1 MAHRIISK
9 PHGIVLSSALGDI
22 AVEVEG
28 TYVDVSLRADGYRD
42 ILAERYYAY
51 GGTVTL
57 CELGSLIE
65 AEMRCSGQTFADFTL
80 SVYTDTPGNKA
91 DSCVLHILYCDRFTI
106 CSDIQK
112 FLSENFLTTLS
123 YRRVAPGSTESLFFF
138 AAEGESVA
146 YTISYQYRKSGSN
159 ALYHHSFTVDAGK
172 TASSASVVQINIA
185 QSSIVADAAS
195 HAAVR
200 PSEVELLSFTVY
212 LGQRSITFFVDP
224 SLGSDPSALGSFVF
238 RNCFNVLEV
247 AALAAVTTAKT
258 DVDRSTAIVNGRSQ
272 FYNQSSTK
280 SYEVETAPLTSDEA
294 EWIDQLFTSHDV
306 FRIEPDPTNEY
317 DPLVLAAIL
326 ITDSTCEIQDGD
338 EKLNKVKFTWR
349 YADNRPLVRLSA
361 SPGIFTSPY
370 NIVYT

>member
-1 MAHRIISK
+1 MAHRITYK
-9 PHGIVLSSALGDI
+9 PQGIIFSSALGDL
-22 AVEVEG
+22 AVVVDGE
-28 TYVDVSLRADGYRD
+28 YVDVKLSTTGSV
-42 ILAERYYAY
+42 ILSERYYAY
-51 GGTVTL
+51 GGEVML
-57 CELGSLIE
+57 CDLGSLIE
-65 AEMRCSGQTFADFTL
+65 AEMRKSGQSYADFTL
-80 SVYTDTPGNKA
+80 SVYTDTDGNKA
-91 DSCVLHILYCDRFTI
+91 DSCVLLILYCDRLTV

-138 AAEGESVA
+138 AEKGESVA
-146 YTISYQYRKSGSN
+146 YTISHRYRKSGSE

-185 QSSIVADAAS
+185 QSSVIADAAA

-200 PSEVELLSFTVY
+200 VSDISLLSFTVY
-212 LGQRSITFFVDP
+212 LGQRSITFIIDH
-224 SLGSDPSALGSFVF
+224 SLGSDPSAHGSFIF
-238 RNCFNVLEV
+238 RNCFNALEV
-247 AALAAVTTAKT
+247 ATLAAVTTAKT
-258 DVDRSTAIVNGRSQ
+258 DVDRSTAIVNGRSW
-272 FYNQSSTK
+272 FYNQSATK
-280 SYEVETAPLTSDEA
+280 SYEVETAPLTSDES
-294 EWIDQLFTSHDV
+294 EWIDQLFTSHET

-317 DPLVLAAIL
+317 DPLVLAAVL